1 MTVHTFLPE
10 DTMIERAVEALFQA
24 LGPIEAAR
32 FLSLPQ
38 RPILDSVEW
47 HRRWQDSLD
56 ADEFFAQAF
65 PRSTEL
71 S

>member
-1 MTVHTFLPE
+1 MTVHTYLPE

-32 FLSLPQ
+32 FLALPQ

-56 ADEFFAQAF
+56 ADEFFAKAF
-65 PRSTEL
+65 VSPAEQP
-71 S
+71 